1 MNWSSVSPTVLPLAG
16 VVIGAC
22 GTLLGQHLALRV
34 DERRETAKRASDQR
48 AERKEAIIDF
58 LSATERV
65 EHYRGQLT
73 RKAGPDAENL
83 AELMHAVWLAKKIIE
98 LVCSGGLAQAA
109 QDFTVTL
116 NRACQE
122 LRYNGP
128 DRPRAGLSDTEHQ
141 LRVEF
146 IEAARRELGFAGEP
160 LLRRTRPHVPPRRIA
175 LRAGRS
181 NLAATTVNPGSHCR
195 RQKRTFTPHV
205 TVHKHTAQTNQPAR
219 Q

>member
-1 MNWSSVSPTVLPLAG
+1 MSWSSVSPTVLPLAG

-34 DERRETAKRASDQR
+34 DERREIAKRASDQR
-48 AERKEAIIDF
+48 AERKEAIVGF

-73 RKAGPDAENL
+73 RRSSPDAENL

-109 QDFTVTL
+109 QDFTVAL
-116 NRACQE
+116 NRASHE
-122 LRYNGP
+122 LRRSGP

-146 IEAARRELGFAGEP
+146 IEAARKELGFAGEP
-160 LLRRTRPHVPPRRIA
+160 LLRRAGPHVP
-175 LRAGRS
+175 RAE
-181 NLAATTVNPGSHCR
+181 
-195 RQKRTFTPHV
+195 
-205 TVHKHTAQTNQPAR
+205 
-219 Q
+219 